1 MYMGK
6 SARLVV
12 VTREDISMYSGSR
25 VMFTEGS
32 PSLSRHK
39 SEFIPTKKSLSVNSR
54 KFKLLMKEDE
64 EILAEPLALERSLSM
79 MPVSTNENH
88 LDPSLEHQTSNSL
101 SRQVSGLQSNL
112 RSPHFA
118 CDA

>member
-1 MYMGK
+1 MGK

-12 VTREDISMYSGSR
+12 VTREDISMYSGRSR

-39 SEFIPTKKSLSVNSR
+39 SEFIPTKRSISVNSR

-64 EILAEPLALERSLSM
+64 EILAEPMALERSLSM
-79 MPVSTNENH
+79 MPVSTNENQA
-88 LDPSLEHQTSNSL
+88 DPSLEH
-101 SRQVSGLQSNL
+101 
-112 RSPHFA
+112 
-118 CDA
+118 